1 MFHRAVVCHLSVQMM
16 DGTAMDWLPS
26 ITKDPRLA
34 DIIFSQ
40 AIGVI
45 SPFFAHFLCLVGLI
59 SWFIPCYV
67 SSPSFHRLFL
77 FLYLSL
83 LFILPNIQIPLLSNC
98 HHVSL
103 IHSSPLICLF
113 SIPLSIFITYLS
125 CTLSPHTLLPAS
137 RFLSFSCILTSGIDL
152 EQRHSDTHT
161 HTFTQRQSVLLTNKA
176 YLPLP
181 FSQAGS

>member
-1 MFHRAVVCHLSVQMM
+1 MLHRAVVCHFSVQMM

-34 DIIFSQ
+34 DTIFSL

-45 SPFFAHFLCLVGLI
+45 SPFFAHFLCLLGLI
-59 SWFIPCYV
+59 SWFIPCYF

-103 IHSSPLICLF
+103 IHISPLICLLHSSFYIYHLSLLHTFPSHSPASF
-113 SIPLSIFITYLS
+113 SIYFF
-125 CTLSPHTLLPAS
+125 LLHP
-137 RFLSFSCILTSGIDL
+137 C
-152 EQRHSDTHT
+152 QWH
-161 HTFTQRQSVLLTNKA
+161 
-176 YLPLP
+176 
-181 FSQAGS
+181 